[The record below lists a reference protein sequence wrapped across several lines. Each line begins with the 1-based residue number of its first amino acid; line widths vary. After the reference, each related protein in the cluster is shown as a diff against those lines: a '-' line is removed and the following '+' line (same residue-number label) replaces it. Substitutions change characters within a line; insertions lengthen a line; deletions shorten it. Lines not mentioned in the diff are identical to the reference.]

1 MADVNVSVVTID
13 SGMDCFE
20 RIQDAV
26 ANYQKVVLYDIKQLG
41 SSIQMK
47 IHTLNRELSAL
58 YDSLSQ
64 ADDEDEDEKD
74 EIRAEIKTLEAR
86 LEQMQA
92 LKRKQ
97 AMVAQTYKEQSTGLV
112 TTVNEKVSSGV
123 RDMAAYLRHIAGVDE
138 GGGATNG
145 VNVFLGDSNYTV
157 VIIDSQKYPESAEH
171 IKAAVKEGHPA
182 MLTLNRSVADENRR
196 QSLAGIPERSY
207 ADRDEYP
214 PASFSEGG
222 QGAHV
227 AYIDSSDNRGSGSSF
242 RWQLSGRPDGTRV
255 RFRVI

>member
-1 MADVNVSVVTID
+1 MSDVNVSVVTID

-47 IHTLNRELSAL
+47 IHELNCELSAL
-58 YDSLSQ
+58 YDSLDQS
-64 ADDEDEDEKD
+64 DDEDERE
-74 EIRAEIKTLEAR
+74 EIRAEIRTLKAR
-86 LEQMQA
+86 LERMQA

-97 AMVAQTYKEQSTGLV
+97 AMVAQTYKEQSTALV
-112 TTVNEKVSSGV
+112 KNVNEKVSSGV
-123 RDMAAYLRHIAGVDE
+123 RDMATYLRHIAGVDE
-138 GGGATNG
+138 GGGTTNG
-145 VNVFLGDSNYTV
+145 VNVFSGDSNYTV

-182 MLTLNRSVADENRR
+182 MLTLNRSMADENRR

-242 RWQLSGRPDGTRV
+242 RWQLSGVPDGTRV

>member
-20 RIQDAV
+20 RIQGAV
-26 ANYQKVVLYDIKQLG
+26 ANYQKVALYDIKQLG
-41 SSIQMK
+41 SSIQLK
-47 IHTLNRELSAL
+47 IHELNRELSAL

-64 ADDEDEDEKD
+64 ADDEGERE
-74 EIRAEIKTLEAR
+74 EIRAEIRTLEAR
-86 LEQMQA
+86 LERMQA

-97 AMVAQTYKEQSTGLV
+97 TMVAQIYKEQSTALV
-112 TTVNEKVSSGV
+112 ANINEKVSSGV

-138 GGGATNG
+138 GGSTNG
-145 VNVFLGDSNYTV
+145 VNVFSGDSNYTV

-171 IKAAVKEGHPA
+171 IKAAVREGHPA
-182 MLTLNRSVADENRR
+182 MLTLNRSGADENRR
-196 QSLAGIPERSY
+196 QSLAGIPEKSY

-227 AYIDSSDNRGSGSSF
+227 AYIDSFDNRGSGSSF
-242 RWQLSGRPDGTRV
+242 RWQLSGVSDGTRV